1 MYTKTNKHTHTHTQ
15 NAHMLYTIFPCANHF
30 FQLNFLPFGTKLD
43 LWHDH
48 YGYVRVCI
56 CVFQFKVLDNLTNFQ
71 SVWYKSYI
79 TEDHINVIF
88 ISCSQ
93 QSQEDGNSGLRG
105 R

>member
-1 MYTKTNKHTHTHTQ
+1 
-15 NAHMLYTIFPCANHF
+15 MLYTIFPCANHF